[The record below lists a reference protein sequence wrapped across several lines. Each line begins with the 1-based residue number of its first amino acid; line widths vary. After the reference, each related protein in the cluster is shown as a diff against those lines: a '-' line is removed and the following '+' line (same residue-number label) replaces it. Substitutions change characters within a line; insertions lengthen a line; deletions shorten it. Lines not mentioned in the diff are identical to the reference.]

1 MSVISSSPDDPV
13 IRILL
18 MGRCGSGKSSS
29 GNTILRERKFEEHE
43 SEICEGKTQIDENQV
58 YVIDCPDLLDS
69 DLNKEQQEMMK
80 EQLVSQC
87 SAVASSSRSGILH
100 WHLAAASHS
109 GISQRHLTVASRS
122 GIGISQR
129 HRHLTLESRSGI
141 GILQRHLN
149 LAAASASRRGIGI
162 TQRHLALESRSGIS
176 HRNLAA
182 ASASRSGISSGISKC
197 HGGSG
202 IYATARCR
210 CHCEMPM
217 PLEMPMPPWHLE
229 MLL

>member
-87 SAVASSSRSGILH
+87 SAALIVYFGFAQEMSV
-100 WHLAAASHS
+100 
-109 GISQRHLTVASRS
+109 ISFGPDDSVIRIFLIGRH
-122 GIGISQR
+122 
-129 HRHLTLESRSGI
+129 
-141 GILQRHLN
+141 
-149 LAAASASRRGIGI
+149 
-162 TQRHLALESRSGIS
+162 
-176 HRNLAA
+176 
-182 ASASRSGISSGISKC
+182 
-197 HGGSG
+197 GS
-202 IYATARCR
+202 
-210 CHCEMPM
+210 
-217 PLEMPMPPWHLE
+217 
-229 MLL
+229 